1 MERLSI
7 RFLSSFGVN
16 ETVYDGNDDGED
28 GGNGDKDGDGDG
40 GEDGIVLIL
49 TESGSKSK

>member
-1 MERLSI
+1 MERFSI

-16 ETVYDGNDDGED
+16 DTVYDGNGDGED
-28 GGNGDKDGDGDG
+28 GGDE
-40 GEDGIVLIL
+40 GECGVVLIF

>member
-28 GGNGDKDGDGDG
+28 GGDGDKDGDD
-40 GEDGIVLIL
+40 GEDGVVLIL